1 LTRSLSMIGYLKGQ
15 LLEVSSGAW
24 TVVNSGVGYL
34 VHVPKSVDY
43 ETRTTSEGV
52 ELFVHTH
59 VREDALDL
67 YGFLSRAE
75 KELFLTF
82 LSMNGVGPKLALSLL
97 SNASPS
103 ALLDA
108 LLSGDK
114 EALTG
119 IPGIG
124 KKTAER
130 MFLELVDP
138 LKKKM
143 EAGAFSQFRTSGAR
157 SAAVASSAGAL
168 DRALRQE
175 LREALLGLGYRD
187 AQISFALEQISGEPL
202 SKTEDALVLALKHLS
217 LGAST

>member
-1 LTRSLSMIGYLKGQ
+1 MIGYLKGQ

-24 TVVNSGVGYL
+24 TVVNSGVGYS

-43 ETRTTSEGV
+43 EARTQAESV
-52 ELFVHTH
+52 ELFVYTH

-97 SNASPS
+97 SNASPD

-143 EAGAFSQFRTSGAR
+143 EAGAFSQFRSSGAR
-157 SAAVASSAGAL
+157 AAGAATSAGGL
-168 DRALRQE
+168 DRALKQE

-187 AQISFALEQISGEPL
+187 AQIAFALEQMSGGEFK
-202 SKTEDALVLALKHLS
+202 KTEDALVLALKHLS
-217 LGAST
+217 TGAGA

>member
-1 LTRSLSMIGYLKGQ
+1 MIGYLKGQ
-15 LLEVSSGAW
+15 LLEVSPGSW
-24 TVVNSGVGYL
+24 TVVNAGVGYS
-34 VHVPKSVDY
+34 VHVPKSPDY
-43 ETRTTSEGV
+43 ESRAHTESV
-52 ELFVHTH
+52 ELFVYTH

-97 SNASPS
+97 SNASPG

-114 EALTG
+114 AALTG

-138 LKKKM
+138 LRKKM
-143 EAGAFSQFRTSGAR
+143 DAGAFSQFRSSGAR
-157 SAAVASSAGAL
+157 AAGAATPVGGL
-168 DRALRQE
+168 DRALKQE

-187 AQISFALEQISGEPL
+187 AQISFALEQMSGGEFK
-202 SKTEDALVLALKHLS
+202 KTEDALVLALKHLS
-217 LGAST
+217 TGAGA